1 MARTRRKHA
10 PVTREK
16 DPTRWAHA
24 VFVVGA
30 FVAAW
35 VLTNLIDDMWAIG
48 WSYWPQIG
56 RPERVVSNGAGIL
69 IAIVAAGLAWRRRDW
84 FKFVTEVVVE
94 VSQVTWPTRDETRA
108 ATVVVIVMTF
118 ICSGLLAGMDFVW
131 SAVTDWL
138 YGI

>member
-1 MARTRRKHA
+1 MARTKKKS
-10 PVTREK
+10 PVIRDK

-30 FVAAW
+30 FIAAW
-35 VLTNLIDDMWAIG
+35 VLTNLIDDLWAIS

-56 RPERVVSNGAGIL
+56 RPERMASNGMGIVIAVAG
-69 IAIVAAGLAWRRRDW
+69 AAFAWRRREW
-84 FKFVTEVVVE
+84 FKFVTEVVIE
-94 VSQVTWPTRDETRA
+94 VSQVTWPTRAETRA

-118 ICSGLLAGMDFVW
+118 ICSGLLAGMDLVW